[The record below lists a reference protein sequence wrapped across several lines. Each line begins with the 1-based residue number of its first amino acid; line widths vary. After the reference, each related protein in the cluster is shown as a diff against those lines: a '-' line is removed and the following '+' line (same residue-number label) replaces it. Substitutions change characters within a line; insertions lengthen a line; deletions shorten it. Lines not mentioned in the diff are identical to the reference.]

1 MRDEQVVMSALDEA
15 TAEKRRGSRDP
26 NLTKNGC
33 CGRTTRTQWME
44 RLSGPDFRMVTLFV
58 LFSSGTVKK
67 KMANV
72 ATSTFVDPPSSHH
85 LGPTI

>member
-1 MRDEQVVMSALDEA
+1 MSALDEA

-26 NLTKNGC
+26 NLTKRLLRTDNQNSMDGAAVWAGLQDGDVVC
-33 CGRTTRTQWME
+33 FIQFRHGR
-44 RLSGPDFRMVTLFV
+44 
-58 LFSSGTVKK
+58 K